1 MRAVKSVLAAAGN
14 LKLKYPDEREDILVI
29 LIFFYFQNFLH
40 KKNGLFLMK
49 VLRSIIDV
57 NLPKFLAHDVPLF
70 NGIISDLFPGVTL
83 PKPDYE
89 LFFSNIRE
97 ICNKKNLQAVDF
109 FIEKLVQ
116 TYEMMIVRHG

>member
-1 MRAVKSVLAAAGN
+1 M
-14 LKLKYPDEREDILVI
+14 
-29 LIFFYFQNFLH
+29 
-40 KKNGLFLMK
+40 
-49 VLRSIIDV
+49 
-57 NLPKFLAHDVPLF
+57 PKFLAHDVPLF

-89 LFFSNIRE
+89 LFYSNIRE
-97 ICNKKNLQAVDF
+97 ICQKKNLQAVDF